1 MDNNMLPKNSIPAIG
16 VKLKNEMTQ
25 DDDQYVAGDA
35 RVNEQPLLA
44 AHHTLF
50 VREHNRI
57 ATKLSQMFPCF
68 KDEQSFQYAR
78 KIVSAQIQYITYEH
92 YIPALLGEGAL
103 PAYKGFDKSVDPSIQ
118 NFFSTVA
125 FRFGHSQ
132 VPNNFKVLLSK
143 DQAHSEDNMPLK
155 KTFFDPAFLN
165 RVGIEPL
172 LLGATHQLA
181 EAVDTVVVDALRNS
195 LFEKH
200 TGGMDLVAMN
210 IQRARD
216 HGIPLYCD
224 ARELY
229 GLNRPTKW
237 SDLTSDRALQALL
250 QKVYN
255 SVCEVEAFVGCL
267 AEDRVPGTEVG
278 SLLLAALVQQFTKLR
293 DGDRFFYKTLE
304 FPGALAELAEVRE
317 IREKTMKLQ
326 HIFVRNAVPKSK
338 ISLDDFAPNIFFT
351 Q

>member
-1 MDNNMLPKNSIPAIG
+1 MLPKNSIQAIG

-25 DDDQYVAGDA
+25 EDDQYAAGDA

-57 ATKLSQMFPCF
+57 ASKLSGMFPCF

-78 KIVSAQIQYITYEH
+78 KIVSAQMQYITYEH
-92 YIPALLGEGAL
+92 YIPALLGQGAL
-103 PAYKGFDKSVDPSIQ
+103 PVYKGFDKSVDPSIQ

-132 VPNNFKVLLSK
+132 VPNSFKVLVSRN
-143 DQAHSEDNMPLK
+143 QAHSEDNMLLK
-155 KTFFDPAFLN
+155 NTFFDPAFLN

-172 LLGATHQLA
+172 LLGGTHQLA
-181 EAVDTVVVDALRNS
+181 EAVDTVVVDALRNN
-195 LFEKH
+195 LFEKL

-210 IQRARD
+210 IQRSRD

-229 GLNRPTKW
+229 GLNRPTQW
-237 SDLTSDRALQALL
+237 SDLTSDTSLQALL
-250 QKVYN
+250 QKVYS

-267 AEDRVPGTEVG
+267 AEDRVSGTEVG
-278 SLLLAALVQQFTKLR
+278 PLLRAALIEQFSRLR
-293 DGDRFFYKTLE
+293 DGDRFFYETLE
-304 FPGALAELAEVRE
+304 FPGALADLDEVKEL
-317 IREKTMKLQ
+317 REKTLKLQ
-326 HIFVRNAVPKSK
+326 HIVVRNAVPESR
-338 ISLDDFAPNIFFT
+338 ISLDDFAPNVFFT